1 MKKRLLNL
9 LLVLILAATTV
20 MFVGCSASGEV
31 DSSLTPG
38 VVAGEDTVVTDL
50 KYKPEVYEANIAVY
64 GAIGK
69 LSEYQTYR
77 LEGNGKSV
85 ANKGFIVY
93 EQVTGGVGIKHGDE
107 FYTSST
113 SDSTFVHVMHEA
125 FTKGDNVV
133 YRKDGGAM
141 KNTEKSVYK
150 SVYGVTPDK
159 LLSGQI
165 FNDDTIKYAELV
177 SSADGVYTYK
187 VVLDGNAANAI
198 LSYQMREFGG
208 LNGLP
213 TFTGDTIFNLDIAE
227 DFTPIRYSYTS
238 KYKVSTSF
246 LGEIDCEENYSVEF
260 SGYNEEN
267 AIPDTDK
274 FNAAMNSEPSTVTPS
289 EPVKGD
295 ENKQKIVDALLNS
308 DIENGVTL
316 RGEIIYDGMKL
327 PVKLDLKA
335 NINDILAGKI
345 DLRTAVDAR
354 LSISSL
360 GDDLSVIYHN
370 GKVYM
375 SALGLKVAFDLPASG
390 LENLGDMISSVDL
403 SSMVNVTADGDY
415 YTVTLNEAIETIIK
429 RVLVEN
435 GLAGDGVDEA
445 FNLGLTLYIPNDRVG
460 VIEGNFATD
469 TINAGL
475 KFNLSDEEFILP
487 DLTEYV
493 TELKT
498 GFDLSVKVASV
509 TINGSLYATYDTTE
523 TDPLKALKAEAVIT
537 LDDTL
542 KMLLGITDGMEGLPG
557 WLSKIGTADTI
568 NVIYENRKMALM
580 TVENGEPTFVME
592 IPLGVSTTETYSEV
606 GDTVSSIFAIL
617 SQLFTVNADANG
629 VVVSLNPELTTFVQE
644 FLWAPLTE
652 KFIDL
657 AGEIGIIIPAIL
669 ETYNPLAD
677 LGISVTTNDSGIPT
691 LALYLDVY
699 VLNGNGLYES
709 LMDAIND
716 AFAGGAD
723 NMGLVY
729 VDWKDYKIGRLIE
742 IAIPLCVSES
752 VGEYEYEWSID
763 SILEVNAEATT
774 VINAI
779 SELAELEISDEYVAK
794 LEAAKAA
801 YDVLS
806 ENAVKLVY
814 NAKNG
819 EVFTEYKNNYDRYK
833 KSVDDFAVEC
843 VKENGKITAYNNFN
857 AAQIEYFK
865 TAYANAYA
873 TFIEKRT
880 ASEATAAETL
890 KTAVAALETVD
901 LAAMTDEQLY
911 EYFCKIETLNN
922 NAARLIAESVSD
934 ETREKLAT
942 FTTSA
947 VKAYV
952 TRFATLAENA
962 VNELKDPKDK
972 TVDGMNALYAKY
984 ESFYETYGSDFSESV
999 LKAEMD
1005 AVDDKFQ
1012 AKCTFVS
1019 LYLGNGYGFRK
1030 NAVTTV
1036 ENAIDDLVNSTS
1048 YSDEEKQ
1055 AIIEGID
1062 SLLDLTDETAIRN
1075 LEAYNAFKEAFGA

>member
-1 MKKRLLNL
+1 MKKRFLNL

-20 MFVGCSASGEV
+20 MFVGCSASGGV

-125 FTKGDNVV
+125 FAKGDNVV

-289 EPVKGD
+289 ETVKGD

-429 RVLVEN
+429 QVLVEN

-498 GFDLSVKVASV
+498 GFDLSVNVGMF
-509 TINGSLYATYDTTE
+509 TINGSLYATYDATE
-523 TDPLKALKAEAVIT
+523 TDPLKALKAEAVVT

-542 KMLLGITDGMEGLPG
+542 KQLLGMAGMMTSDLPAWFG
-557 WLSKIGTADTI
+557 KIGTADTI

-592 IPLGVSTTETYSEV
+592 IPVAAAATETYSEV
-606 GDTVSSIFAIL
+606 GDTVSSTFAIL
-617 SQLFTVNADANG
+617 SQLFTVNADADG
-629 VVVSLNPELTTFVQE
+629 VVISLNSDMLTFVQE
-644 FLWAPLTE
+644 LLWAPLTE
-652 KFIDL
+652 TFIEL
-657 AGEIGIIIPAIL
+657 AGPMGMFIPMIL
-669 ETYNPLAD
+669 GTYNPLAD
-677 LGISVTTNDSGIPT
+677 LGISVTTNDNGVT
-691 LALYLDVY
+691 VLAIYVDVY
-699 VLNGNGLYES
+699 QLDGMES
-709 LMDAIND
+709 
-716 AFAGGAD
+716 
-723 NMGLVY
+723 VC
-729 VDWKDYKIGRLIE
+729 VDWKEYEIQRLLE
-742 IAIPLCVSES
+742 IALPLCVSES
-752 VGEYEYEWSID
+752 VGEYEYKWNID
-763 SILEVNAEATT
+763 SLLADNAEATT
-774 VINAI
+774 VIKAI
-779 SELAELEISDEYVAK
+779 SELAELEISDEYLAK

-801 YDVLS
+801 YDALS

-814 NAKNG
+814 NAEDG
-819 EVFTEYKNNYDRYK
+819 EVFETYKADYDKCK
-833 KSVDDFAVEC
+833 KAVDDFAVEC

-962 VNELKDPKDK
+962 VDELKYTVG
-972 TVDGMNALYAKY
+972 TVDEMNALYAKY
-984 ESFYETYGSDFSESV
+984 ESFYETYGSAFSESV

-1005 AVDDKFQ
+1005 KVDDKFQ
-1012 AKCTFVS
+1012 AKCIFVS

>member
-1 MKKRLLNL
+1 MKKKILNL

-20 MFVGCSASGEV
+20 MFVGCSASGGV

-38 VVAGEDTVVTDL
+38 VVTGEDTVVTDL

-125 FTKGDNVV
+125 FAKGDNVV

-187 VVLDGNAANAI
+187 VVLDGNAANAV
-198 LSYQMREFGG
+198 LSYQMKEFGG
-208 LNGLP
+208 LSGLP

-227 DFTPIRYSYTS
+227 DFAPIRYSYTS

-267 AIPDTDK
+267 EIPDTNK
-274 FNAAMNSEPSTVTPS
+274 FNAAMNSTPTTVTPS
-289 EPVKGD
+289 ETVKGD

-335 NINDILAGKI
+335 NVNEILAGKI

-354 LSISSL
+354 LSISSF
-360 GDDLSVIYHN
+360 GDELSVIYHE

-375 SALGLKVAFDLPASG
+375 SALGLKVAFDLPESG
-390 LENLGDMISSVDL
+390 LESLGGMLSSVDL
-403 SSMVNVTADGDY
+403 SGMVNVTADGDY
-415 YTVTLNEAIETIIK
+415 YTVTLSEAIEPIVKQI
-429 RVLVEN
+429 LVEY

-460 VIEGNFATD
+460 VIEGNLVTD

-475 KFNLSDEEFILP
+475 KLNLSDEEFILP

-493 TELKT
+493 SELKT
-498 GFDLSVKVASV
+498 GFDLSVKVGMF
-509 TINGSLYATYDTTE
+509 TINGSLYATYDATE
-523 TDPLKALKAEAVIT
+523 TDPLKALRAEAVVT
-537 LDDTL
+537 FDDTL
-542 KMLLGITDGMEGLPG
+542 KQLLGMAGMMTSDLPAWFG
-557 WLSKIGTADTI
+557 KIGTADTI

-580 TVENGEPTFVME
+580 TVEKGEPTFVME
-592 IPLGVSTTETYSEV
+592 IPLGGSATETYSDV
-606 GDTVSSIFAIL
+606 GNAVSSTFELL
-617 SQLFTVNADANG
+617 SQLFTVNANAEG
-629 VVVSLNPELTTFVQE
+629 VVIRLNPDMLAFVQE

-652 KFIDL
+652 TFIEL
-657 AGEIGIIIPAIL
+657 AGPMGMFIPAML
-669 ETYNPLAD
+669 GTYNPLAD
-677 LGISVTTNDSGIPT
+677 LGISVTTNDIGVT
-691 LALYLDVY
+691 VLAVYIDVY
-699 VLNGNGLYES
+699 ELDGMES
-709 LMDAIND
+709 
-716 AFAGGAD
+716 
-723 NMGLVY
+723 VY
-729 VDWKDYKIGRLIE
+729 ADWKEYEIQRLLE
-742 IAIPLCVSES
+742 IALPLCVSES
-752 VGEYEYEWSID
+752 VGEYEYKWNID
-763 SILEVNAEATT
+763 GLLADNAEAMT
-774 VINAI
+774 VVNAI
-779 SELAELEISDEYVAK
+779 SELAAVEISDEYLAK

-801 YDVLS
+801 YEALS

-814 NAKNG
+814 NAEDG
-819 EVFTEYKNNYDRYK
+819 EVFETYKADYDKYK
-833 KSVDDFAVEC
+833 KAVDDFAVEC
-843 VKENGKITAYNNFN
+843 VKEDGKITAYNGFN

-865 TAYANAYA
+865 TAYASAYA

-901 LAAMTDEQLY
+901 LAAMTNEELY
-911 EYFCKIETLNN
+911 EYFCKIETLND
-922 NAARLIAESVSD
+922 NAAKLIAESVGD
-934 ETREKLAT
+934 ETRQKLAT
-942 FTTSA
+942 FTIEA

-962 VNELKDPKDK
+962 VNELKYTVG
-972 TVDGMNALYAKY
+972 TVDEMNALYAKY
-984 ESFYETYGSDFSESV
+984 ESFYETYGSAFSESV

-1005 AVDDKFQ
+1005 KVDDKFQ

-1030 NAVTTV
+1030 NAVTTI
-1036 ENAIDDLVNSTS
+1036 ETAIDDLVNNAS

-1055 AIIEGID
+1055 TIVEGID
-1062 SLLDLTDETAIRN
+1062 ALLENTDETAVRN
-1075 LEAYNAFKEAFGA
+1075 LEAYNSFKEAFVTTQG

>member
-1 MKKRLLNL
+1 MKKKILNL

-20 MFVGCSASGEV
+20 MFVGCSASGGV

-38 VVAGEDTVVTDL
+38 VVTGEDTVVTDL

-69 LSEYQTYR
+69 LSEYQTYS
-77 LEGNGKSV
+77 LEGHGKSV

-93 EQVTGGVGIKHGDE
+93 EQVTGGTGIKHGDE

-125 FTKGDNVV
+125 FAKGDNVV

-187 VVLDGNAANAI
+187 VVLDGNAANAV
-198 LSYQMREFGG
+198 LSYQMKEFGG
-208 LNGLP
+208 LSGLP
-213 TFTGDTIFNLDIAE
+213 TFTGDTIFNLDITE

-238 KYKVSTSF
+238 KYRVSTSF

-267 AIPDTDK
+267 EIPDTNK

-289 EPVKGD
+289 ETVKGD
-295 ENKQKIVDALLNS
+295 ENKEKIVDALLNS

-316 RGEIIYDGMKL
+316 RGEIIYNGMKL
-327 PVKLDLKA
+327 PVKLDLRA
-335 NINDILAGKI
+335 NVNDILAGKI

-360 GDDLSVIYHN
+360 GDDLSVIYHD

-375 SALGLKVAFDLPASG
+375 SALGLKVAFDLPESG
-390 LENLGDMISSVDL
+390 LDSLGGMLSSVDL
-403 SSMVNVTADGDY
+403 SGMVNVTVDGDY
-415 YTVTLNEAIETIIK
+415 YTVTLSEAIETIVKQI
-429 RVLVEN
+429 LVEY

-460 VIEGNFATD
+460 VIEGNFVTD

-475 KFNLSDEEFILP
+475 KLNLSDEEFILP

-493 TELKT
+493 SELKT
-498 GFDLSVKVASV
+498 GFDLSVKVGMF
-509 TINGSLYATYDTTE
+509 TINGSLYATYDATE
-523 TDPLKALKAEAVIT
+523 TDPLKALRAEAVVT

-542 KMLLGITDGMEGLPG
+542 KQLLGMAGMMTSDLPAWFG
-557 WLSKIGTADTI
+557 KIGTADTI
-568 NVIYENRKMALM
+568 NVVYENRKMALM
-580 TVENGEPTFVME
+580 TMEKGEPTFVME
-592 IPLGVSTTETYSEV
+592 IPLGVSSTETYSDV
-606 GDTVSSIFAIL
+606 GDTVSSTFELL
-617 SQLFTVNADANG
+617 SQLFTVNANAEG
-629 VVVSLNPELTTFVQE
+629 VVIRLNPDMLAFVQE

-652 KFIDL
+652 TFIEL
-657 AGEIGIIIPAIL
+657 AGPMGMFIPAML
-669 ETYNPLAD
+669 GTYNPLAD
-677 LGISVTTNDSGIPT
+677 LGISVTTNDSGVT
-691 LALYLDVY
+691 VLAVYIDVY
-699 VLNGNGLYES
+699 ELDGMES
-709 LMDAIND
+709 
-716 AFAGGAD
+716 
-723 NMGLVY
+723 VY
-729 VDWKDYKIGRLIE
+729 ADWKEYEIQRLLE
-742 IAIPLCVSES
+742 IALPLCVSES
-752 VGEYEYEWSID
+752 VGEYEYRWNID
-763 SILEVNAEATT
+763 GLLADNAEAIT
-774 VINAI
+774 VVNAI
-779 SELAELEISDEYVAK
+779 SELAAVEISDEYLAK
-794 LEAAKAA
+794 LGAAKAA
-801 YDVLS
+801 YDALS
-806 ENAVKLVY
+806 ENAKKLVY
-814 NAKNG
+814 NAEGG
-819 EVFTEYKNNYDRYK
+819 EVFETYKANYDKYK
-833 KSVDDFAVEC
+833 KAVDDFAVEC
-843 VKENGKITAYNNFN
+843 VKEDGKITAYNGFN

-865 TAYANAYA
+865 TAYASAYA

-901 LAAMTDEQLY
+901 LATMTDDELY
-911 EYFCKIETLNN
+911 EYFCKIETLND
-922 NAARLIAESVSD
+922 NAAKLIAESVSD

-942 FTTSA
+942 FTLAA

-962 VNELKDPKDK
+962 VNELKYTVG
-972 TVDGMNALYAKY
+972 TVDEMNALYAKY
-984 ESFYETYGSDFSESV
+984 ESFYETYGSAFSESV

-1005 AVDDKFQ
+1005 KVDDKFQ

-1030 NAVTTV
+1030 NAVTTI
-1036 ENAIDDLVNSTS
+1036 ETAIDDLVNNAS

-1055 AIIEGID
+1055 TIVEGID
-1062 SLLDLTDETAIRN
+1062 ALLENTDETAVRN
-1075 LEAYNAFKEAFGA
+1075 LEAYNSFKEAFVTTQG